1 MSNSFIENIAICNN
15 FDAESE
21 HIKKRG
27 GIDLQKNKLISSLVN
42 PFELAYH
49 EDIERVTEVLKDE
62 CLAKYQHNLISK
74 RLKEISVDT
83 IDVDKIEITLSLTN
97 NFLKEILDVD
107 DGFSKVGVKAK
118 RGRLSVI
125 AHKTAGTKNRGF
137 SKRHNK
143 PYFTHKYSIILDDDT
158 YRSVEFYVADLNH
171 PNNKG
176 RKNVPYNV
184 EINFIPTRFSLEQIS
199 LIFWHIKSKLKNTR
213 YDRVMNRAGV
223 RRFDIGYM
231 IYGVSQLFG
240 FAVSS
245 NNNFKYGASYPDD
258 EEVIQQ
264 TSYIGRLENNNR
276 VTYEKVLKEFKFFV
290 KYKGDSFD
298 GHDFSDLAP
307 EIDGLEEWYNSRVS
321 TFRVEARHIADKEL
335 YSLRKLTDGDKC
347 GLTDIRILKPKYL
360 MMLPKDMLRTALLNK
375 TLVRKKAIF
384 DYLMELTDLTLDEL
398 CFKFDSDK
406 LDAAYLARVNSLV
419 DVIIRPDKAHDAPIA
434 SVNYSEC
441 ALTCKNILRDIAKTR
456 VIENPNDI
464 RFSKEKIVYVEGCA
478 GSGKTRL
485 IADQINKLHPKSRN
499 CVQVWT
505 FTNESVKDIKKR
517 LKELVPDA
525 SIRIETLSS
534 WCSQQLKG
542 DGVIKGKVIKDVEAH
557 QILQK
562 IIDDLKPDFVKGREI
577 TGEIAYGLISH
588 SRSFDNPDLNESIK
602 KVSPKLSEY
611 SELLHSVYERYQD
624 IKKLMGRTDFDGL
637 IELIASQVSD
647 RRKAKKYLGNVKYIF
662 VDEVQDLNRRQWA
675 IINILKEHN
684 YQIMVVG
691 DPAQS
696 IYQFRG
702 ATPQILNSQNNEIY
716 RLRFNYRSTQAISN
730 VTNKFRKRINPKF
743 KNAIS
748 EIQDGPLPRLVTHSE
763 LKKAMR
769 WILNDIKSKN
779 VWNTRIFILCRFNK
793 EKDELIKACDK
804 KFKDG
809 HKIKVMTF
817 HASKG
822 QQAKTVYVLDPRF
835 RWMGFTD
842 ANEELCNMYVAL
854 SRAEENLTIIR
865 STSTTVDNSR
875 DNYMKRNLLDQLDEN
890 ICEII

>member
-1 MSNSFIENIAICNN
+1 MNNSFIENIAICNN
-15 FDAESE
+15 FDAESDP
-21 HIKKRG
+21 IKSRG
-27 GIDLQKNKLISSLVN
+27 GIDIQKNKIISNLVN
-42 PFELAYH
+42 PFELAYF
-49 EDIERVTEVLKDE
+49 ENIERVVEVLGDE
-62 CLAKYQHNLISK
+62 GLAKYQHNLISK
-74 RLKEISVDT
+74 RLKEISADT

-97 NFLKEILDVD
+97 DFLKEILDLD

-118 RGRLSVI
+118 RRRLRVI
-125 AHKTAGTKNRGF
+125 NYKTAGTKNRGF
-137 SKRHNK
+137 SKKHNK
-143 PYFTHKYSIILDDDT
+143 PYFTHRYSIILDNDT
-158 YRSVEFYVADLNH
+158 YRSVEFYVADLDH

-213 YDRVMNRAGV
+213 YSRVMNSAGV

-245 NNNFKYGASYPDD
+245 NNNFKYGASYPND
-258 EEVIQQ
+258 EEIIQQ

-290 KYKGDSFD
+290 KYKGDSFE

-307 EIDGLEEWYNSRVS
+307 EIEGLRDWYNSRVS
-321 TFRVEARHIADKEL
+321 TYRIEARHIADKEP
-335 YSLRKLTDGDKC
+335 YFLRKLTDKITC

-360 MMLPKDMLRTALLNK
+360 MMLPKDMLRTALLDK
-375 TLVRKKAIF
+375 TLVRKKELI
-384 DYLMELTDLTLDEL
+384 DYLMKLTDLTLDEL

-406 LDAAYLARVNSLV
+406 LNDAYLSKVNSLV
-419 DVIIRPDKAHDAPIA
+419 EVIIRPHRAHDAPIA

-456 VIENPNDI
+456 VVENPTDI

-534 WCSQQLKG
+534 WCNQRLQT
-542 DGVIKGKVIKDVEAH
+542 DGLIKGKVIKEVEAH

-562 IIDDLKPDFVKGREI
+562 IIDDLKPDFKKGKEI

-588 SRSFDNPDLNESIK
+588 SRSFDYPNLDESIK
-602 KVSPKLSEY
+602 KASPKLSEY
-611 SELLHSVYERYQD
+611 SEFLHLVYERYQD
-624 IKKLMGRTDFDGL
+624 IKRLRGRTDFDGL
-637 IELIASQVSD
+637 IELIASQISN
-647 RRKAKKYLGNVKYIF
+647 RKKANEYLGNVKYIF

-675 IINILKEHN
+675 IINKLKEHN

-702 ATPQILNSQNNEIY
+702 ATPQILNSQNNETY
-716 RLRFNYRSTQAISN
+716 RLRVNYRSTQAISN
-730 VTNKFRKRINPKF
+730 VTNKFRKRINRKF

-748 EIQDGPLPRLVTHSE
+748 KDPDGALPRLVTHSD
-763 LKKAMR
+763 LKKAMK
-769 WILNDIKSKN
+769 WILNDIKSKEI
-779 VWNTRIFILCRFNK
+779 WNTSVFILCRFNK
-793 EKDELIKACDK
+793 EKDELIAACMK

-842 ANEELCNMYVAL
+842 ADEELCNMYVAL